1 MTTKKD
7 HIRYFGWQQKQRY
20 QLLDSFSWWQ
30 HSEPLSIP
38 PTQHLT
44 RIVDCVQQIC
54 FWKANEKYIIK
65 TGRLQNGHEIITSA
79 RRSRLLPSGR
89 TTTKQV
95 VCSSLLLNPSSL
107 LYLAI
112 SSSSSFSSL
121 PNFLSSTLQPG
132 RRSAPLGLCSW
143 TDPIS
148 TNGAIMKIEI
158 QQNFLRKRCQSFLAE
173 VSIEISYSTV
183 GVMVQLCI
191 YHTSS
196 RLMEL

>member
-1 MTTKKD
+1 MTTKTK
-7 HIRYFGWQQKQRY
+7 RY

-54 FWKANEKYIIK
+54 FWKANEKCIIK
-65 TGRLQNGHEIITSA
+65 TGRLRNRHEIITSA

-95 VCSSLLLNPSSL
+95 VWSSLLLSTSSLLYLPPSSL

-121 PNFLSSTLQPG
+121 PNSLSSTLQPG

-143 TDPIS
+143 TDPCL
-148 TNGAIMKIEI
+148 K
-158 QQNFLRKRCQSFLAE
+158 
-173 VSIEISYSTV
+173 
-183 GVMVQLCI
+183 MV
-191 YHTSS
+191 
-196 RLMEL
+196 RLWKWKSNKTL

>member
-1 MTTKKD
+1 MTTKTK
-7 HIRYFGWQQKQRY
+7 RY

-30 HSEPLSIP
+30 HSEPPSIP

-95 VCSSLLLNPSSL
+95 VWSSLLLSTSSLLYLPPSSL

-121 PNFLSSTLQPG
+121 PNSLSSTLQPG

-143 TDPIS
+143 TH
-148 TNGAIMKIEI
+148 GAIMKMEI
-158 QQNFLRKRCQSFLAE
+158 KQNFLRKRCQSFLAE

>member
-44 RIVDCVQQIC
+44 RIVGVCNKYV
-54 FWKANEKYIIK
+54 FEKQMKNVLIK

-95 VCSSLLLNPSSL
+95 VWSSLLLSTSSLLYLPPSSL

-121 PNFLSSTLQPG
+121 PNSLSSTLQPG

-143 TDPIS
+143 TDPCL
-148 TNGAIMKIEI
+148 K
-158 QQNFLRKRCQSFLAE
+158 
-173 VSIEISYSTV
+173 
-183 GVMVQLCI
+183 MV
-191 YHTSS
+191 
-196 RLMEL
+196 RLWKWKSNKTL